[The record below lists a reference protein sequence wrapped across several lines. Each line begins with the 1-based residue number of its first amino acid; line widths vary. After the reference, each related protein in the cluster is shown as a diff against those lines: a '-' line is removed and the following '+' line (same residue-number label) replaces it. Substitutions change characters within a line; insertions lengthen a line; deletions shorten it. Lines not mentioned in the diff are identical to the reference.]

1 MNFIDVS
8 NGYCHCIP
16 QQTTLVMSSLHLS
29 RKAIAS
35 SKRLAPPRFWAFFV
49 GLFKVL
55 RVGNCFIPSSKS
67 LLHHFFR
74 KTKNPWKSS
83 TWRWTDESDAI
94 LPQLLWQLGILTGM
108 TPAGPNSI
116 HLQNGGNV
124 WAETAGCTE
133 IIWNLNLPWHFE
145 FCTWSRCGLRSHLLL
160 FRDAANQIHVGIV
173 VDVLT
178 TWAIFLNVLCA
189 PAPFVS
195 MFFQLLH
202 FLREFIN
209 LNQRLQCYKMLL

>member
-1 MNFIDVS
+1 MDIVIAS
-8 NGYCHCIP
+8 HSKPRWSCHHCICP
-16 QQTTLVMSSLHLS
+16 EKQLLHQKDWLHRDS
-29 RKAIAS
+29 GHFLWDFLRFFVWEIAS
-35 SKRLAPPRFWAFFV
+35 SQAPN
-49 GLFKVL
+49 LFSITFSEK
-55 RVGNCFIPSSKS
+55 K
-67 LLHHFFR
+67 
-74 KTKNPWKSS
+74 KNPWKSS

-116 HLQNGGNV
+116 HLENGGNV

-145 FCTWSRCGLRSHLLL
+145 FCTWSRCGLRSDLLL